1 MKTKIWKMLEGTCW
15 WMIVSYMV
23 RRLGSNQSS
32 YSFLDR
38 WNSLLYTSYL
48 LESNNLCFNLL
59 KFTIYVWYLFVF
71 LAGEAHSLKV
81 ENILFQGKSEFQEIL
96 VFEVLHSELQILM
109 LFEADLVSIFYLS
122 VMFFFSFFY
131 IS

>member
-48 LESNNLCFNLL
+48 LESNILCFNLL
-59 KFTIYVWYLFVF
+59 
-71 LAGEAHSLKV
+71 LKV
-81 ENILFQGKSEFQEIL
+81 YYLCLIPFCVPCRRSTFTESWKYFIPGKVWVSRDTGFWGSAFWTLNTSVVRSWLSFHFLSICHVLLFFL
-96 VFEVLHSELQILM
+96 L
-109 LFEADLVSIFYLS
+109 Y
-122 VMFFFSFFY
+122 
-131 IS
+131 